1 MSAMRVTVLAL
12 LLVLAAAVPA
22 AADPAPRAAKRA
34 ARERAIAHFGSSIG
48 IKITFSLRSER
59 NRRWALVDGS
69 KSERRLWAAW
79 VRRSDSGRWV
89 VRVFRTHR
97 FDPAGVPC
105 DIAPAYSEPRC

>member
-1 MSAMRVTVLAL
+1 MRATALTLLAL
-12 LLVLAAAVPA
+12 LGMAAPA
-22 AADPAPRAAKRA
+22 AAETAPRAAKRA
-34 ARERAIAHFGSSIG
+34 AKQRAVAHFGSSTG
-48 IKITFSLRSER
+48 IKITFSIRSER
-59 NRRWALVDGS
+59 NRRWALVDGT

-105 DIAPAYSEPRC
+105 DITPAFSEPSC